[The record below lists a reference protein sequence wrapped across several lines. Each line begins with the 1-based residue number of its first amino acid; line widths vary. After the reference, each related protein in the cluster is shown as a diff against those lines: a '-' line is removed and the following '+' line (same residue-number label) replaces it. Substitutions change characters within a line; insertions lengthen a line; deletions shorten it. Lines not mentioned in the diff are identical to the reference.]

1 MPLLSTVYRS
11 DVQHRRWLTG
21 FRLQGTIFAI
31 VHLKNGAIVVLMQRR
46 VWAWQDSIG
55 EACRC
60 TKTWAAAQM
69 LPGPMGR
76 WRHTMGVASLWITLC
91 CAALMAAIPA
101 AFAAGCKGD
110 VFGKDIL
117 GTARVMALDPAVFPQ
132 VGTVQYPQ
140 TVPLKDH
147 EVVLTFDDGPSPAST
162 SQVLDALA
170 AQCVKANFFLVGE
183 HARAAPDLVRREYD
197 EGHTVGTH
205 SQTHADLAKL
215 SLADAQIQDG
225 IDSANAALKPFGSA
239 APFFRLPYLSTSPS
253 IEGYLLNA
261 GLMLWSIDVDPEDWR
276 PLTPDE
282 VISRIMERLDQRGS
296 GIILMHDVQSH
307 TAAAI
312 PQLLHEL
319 KERKYNVVHVVY
331 GSAKEAAAHPQ

>member
-1 MPLLSTVYRS
+1 
-11 DVQHRRWLTG
+11 
-21 FRLQGTIFAI
+21 
-31 VHLKNGAIVVLMQRR
+31 
-46 VWAWQDSIG
+46 
-55 EACRC
+55 
-60 TKTWAAAQM
+60 M
-69 LPGPMGR
+69 LPDLIER
-76 WRHTMGVASLWITLC
+76 RRRTMGAALLC
-91 CAALMAAIPA
+91 IALSCAALMTAIPTT
-101 AFAAGCKGD
+101 FAADCKGD
-110 VFGKDIL
+110 VLGKDML

-183 HARAAPDLVRREYD
+183 HARAAPDLVRRELD

-215 SLADAQIQDG
+215 SLADAQKEIQGG
-225 IDSANAALKPFGSA
+225 IDSANAALQPSGSA

-253 IEGYLLNA
+253 IESYLLKA

>member
-1 MPLLSTVYRS
+1 MGVTKMLPDLSG
-11 DVQHRRWLTG
+11 RR
-21 FRLQGTIFAI
+21 
-31 VHLKNGAIVVLMQRR
+31 RR
-46 VWAWQDSIG
+46 VICA
-55 EACRC
+55 
-60 TKTWAAAQM
+60 
-69 LPGPMGR
+69 
-76 WRHTMGVASLWITLC
+76 ASLCIALL
-91 CAALMAAIPA
+91 CAALMTAAPVALA
-101 AFAAGCKGD
+101 ADCTGAVSGEG
-110 VFGKDIL
+110 IL

-140 TVPLKDH
+140 TVLLKDH

-162 SQVLDALA
+162 PQVLDALA

-183 HARAAPDLVRREYD
+183 HARAAPELVRREFN

-215 SLADAQIQDG
+215 SLADAQKEIQGG
-225 IDSANAALKPFGSA
+225 IDSANAALKSAGSA

-253 IEGYLLNA
+253 IEGYLAKA

-282 VISRIMERLDQRGS
+282 VVSRIMERLDQKGS

-319 KERKYNVVHVVY
+319 KERHYHVVHTVY
-331 GSAKEAAAHPQ
+331 GRATEAAAHPQ